1 MKLTIRRFETTDLPA
16 VNRFNQ
22 RLEEAGEPH
31 RVHPETPETPGETA
45 PISGRL
51 FLALEDEELR
61 GSVWLHE
68 QDFWFGGEKGK
79 QMRGGFLRL
88 PLSESVVNP
97 AYRGVPSSLI
107 MQVLRVQ
114 PRLMALGL
122 GHHDTA
128 FARLLAAFRWTG
140 VTVPFYFTIV
150 KPVRV
155 LRELSY
161 GRRDPR
167 RRLAMD
173 VAAFSGLGWLGG
185 QVLNVSRALK
195 LGGFRAF
202 SAEVESVYG
211 GWTDELWQ
219 RARSKYD
226 LVPARDSATLNKL
239 HPHDF
244 YHGFHRLRVRRD
256 GRDVGMANVLRADL
270 SAEADDKYFGQLR
283 VGLIADVF
291 GDPGDA
297 PGITAAATQY
307 LLDSD
312 VDLIVSFQQ
321 HPAWQAAVRNLGFFS
336 GPSTFCWYR
345 GAGVQQLLPAGPV
358 LACHLNRADAEG
370 PKWF

>member
-1 MKLTIRRFETTDLPA
+1 MKLTIRRFEPGDLPA
-16 VNRFNQ
+16 VQRFNQ

-31 RVHPETPETPGETA
+31 RVFPETPETQGENA
-45 PISGRL
+45 PVTGRL
-51 FLALEDEELR
+51 FLALEEHELR

-68 QDFWFGGEKGK
+68 QDFWFGGKNG
-79 QMRGGFLRL
+79 QQLRGGFLRL

-97 AYRGVPSSLI
+97 VYRGVPSSLI

-122 GHHDTA
+122 GHHDTP

-140 VTVPFYFTIV
+140 TTVPFFFTIV

-173 VAAFSGLGWLGG
+173 LAAFSGLGWLGG

-195 LGGFRAF
+195 LGGFRSF
-202 SAEVESVYG
+202 TAEAEPVYG
-211 GWTDELWQ
+211 SWTDELWQ
-219 RARSKYD
+219 RARSRYD
-226 LVPARDSATLNKL
+226 LVPARDAATLNTL
-239 HPHDF
+239 YPRAF
-244 YHGFHRLRVRRD
+244 YHDFHRLRVRRD
-256 GRDVGMANVLRADL
+256 GKDVGMASVLRADL
-270 SAEADDKYFGQLR
+270 SSGAEDKYFGQLR
-283 VGLIADVF
+283 VGLLADAF
-291 GDPGDA
+291 GEPEEA
-297 PGITAAATQY
+297 HGIVAAATQY
-307 LLDSD
+307 LLDTD
-312 VDLIVSFQQ
+312 VDLIVSFQ
-321 HPAWQAAVRNLGFFS
+321 HHSAWQAAVRNLGFFT

-345 GAGVQQLLPAGPV
+345 GAGVQQFLPAGPSPG
-358 LACHLNRADAEG
+358 AHLNRADAEG